1 MLPGLGSIGLWPVYS
16 VINGSMK
23 GVPSLSPLPL
33 EGERARV
40 RGNLISFP
48 LPLILGA
55 KLDTVSFFMNFCC
68 RKLLKYILTN
78 QQGTIANRQ

>member
-1 MLPGLGSIGLWPVYS
+1 
-16 VINGSMK
+16 MK

-48 LPLILGA
+48 LLLILDV
-55 KLDTVSFFMNFCC
+55 KLELEVS
-68 RKLLKYILTN
+68 
-78 QQGTIANRQ
+78 QGH

>member
-1 MLPGLGSIGLWPVYS
+1 
-16 VINGSMK
+16 MK
-23 GVPSLSPLPL
+23 GFHLYPLSPVQTPL

-55 KLDTVSFFMNFCC
+55 KLELIIFVVIS
-68 RKLLKYILTN
+68 
-78 QQGTIANRQ
+78 

>member
-1 MLPGLGSIGLWPVYS
+1 
-16 VINGSMK
+16 MK

-48 LPLILGA
+48 LPLISIGPP
-55 KLDTVSFFMNFCC
+55 KTGGIS
-68 RKLLKYILTN
+68 K
-78 QQGTIANRQ
+78 